1 MKRVFAVL
9 SGVLLVSAETGG
21 PVATA
26 VKVAHL
32 LRGVVGGVGL
42 GVARGVGT
50 DGAFGD
56 GGGVSAVGD
65 GGGASAAE
73 VVSGVW
79 RGVAGSDGGHPP
91 ALSPK
96 AARGVLAAP
105 ALSPNTVCSTAF
117 RRRVC

>member
-1 MKRVFAVL
+1 M
-9 SGVLLVSAETGG
+9 SGVLLVSAETGF
-21 PVATA
+21 PATTA

-73 VVSGVW
+73 VVSGV
-79 RGVAGSDGGHPP
+79 
-91 ALSPK
+91 
-96 AARGVLAAP
+96 
-105 ALSPNTVCSTAF
+105 
-117 RRRVC
+117 